1 MNTEVALSFQSS
13 ARADVYL
20 ECPRGP
26 FVVPVLPTAPGSPKK
41 LLSLIIP
48 TFQEAENIQDLLSEV
63 CSILDLDAALKYEL
77 IVVDDDSPDGTWSRA
92 AQMALTHPAIRVIRR
107 TAEVGLA
114 SAVIRGYQAATG
126 DILGTINA
134 DLQHP
139 PSVLPSL
146 LQCLQRADIA
156 VASRFC
162 AGGGTG
168 EWSQERLLLSRAA
181 FQAGRLM
188 LPKVFAGLMDPL
200 SGCYLFRRTVIDGRT
215 LAPMGF
221 KTLIEILARG
231 RAATV
236 AECPYQMEPRRRGI
250 SKVTIPSSV
259 SYLRQLRQ
267 LQSIHAA

>member
-1 MNTEVALSFQSS
+1 MNTEVAQPFQDL
-13 ARADVYL
+13 ARAAVYL

-26 FVVPVLPTAPGSPKK
+26 FVVPALPVASKR
-41 LLSLIIP
+41 LSLVVP
-48 TFQEAENIQDLLSEV
+48 TFQEAENVQELLDEV
-63 CSILDLDAALKYEL
+63 CSILDRDASLTYEV

-92 AQMALTHPAIRVIRR
+92 ARMALTHPAIRVIRR
-107 TAEVGLA
+107 TGESGLA
-114 SAVIRGYQAATG
+114 TAVIRGYQAATG
-126 DILGTINA
+126 QILGTINA

-139 PSVLPSL
+139 PSVLPRL
-146 LQCLQRADIA
+146 LETLLRADVA

-162 AGGGTG
+162 AGGGTDR
-168 EWSQERLLLSRAA
+168 WSADRLLLSRTA

-188 LPKVFAGLMDPL
+188 LPKIFAGLTDPL
-200 SGCYLFRRTVIDGRT
+200 SGCYLFQRTVIEGLP

-231 RAATV
+231 RAASV

-250 SKVTIPSSV
+250 SKVTIPTSL
-259 SYLRQLRQ
+259 SYLLQLRQ